1 MDCKHGSYSKY
12 GLLYICKSVLQFAL
26 RIINDGIN
34 EHQ

>member
-26 RIINDGIN
+26 SMNN
-34 EHQ
+34 